1 MSEQKKTEQSEPLK
15 LTFEQAMEK
24 LEQIVA
30 SMEQGGVPLEEMIG
44 KFEEGAALASYCQ
57 EKLASLKQ
65 KMEILVQDR
74 ETGKAAWREMTPAE
88 TEAAGEETL

>member
-1 MSEQKKTEQSEPLK
+1 MPEPNKTEPSEPLK

-24 LEQIVA
+24 LEHIVA

-57 EKLASLKQ
+57 
-65 KMEILVQDR
+65 DR
-74 ETGKAAWREMTPAE
+74 ETGKAAWREMTSAE
-88 TEAAGEETL
+88 TEAPAEEP

>member
-1 MSEQKKTEQSEPLK
+1 MTEQKKTEQPEAQK

-30 SMEQGGVPLEEMIG
+30 SMEQGGVPREEMIG

-57 EKLASLKQ
+57 EKLASLKR

-88 TEAAGEETL
+88 TEAAVEEP

>member
-1 MSEQKKTEQSEPLK
+1 MPDQKETESPQQQK
-15 LTFEQAMEK
+15 FTFEQAMEK
-24 LEQIVA
+24 LEQIVG

-57 EKLASLKQ
+57 EKLASLKR

-74 ETGKAAWREMTPAE
+74 ETGKAAWREMTPEE
-88 TEAAGEETL
+88 TEAAENR

>member
-1 MSEQKKTEQSEPLK
+1 MPEPNKTETSEPLK

-24 LEQIVA
+24 LEHIVA

-57 EKLASLKQ
+57 EKLASLKR

-74 ETGKAAWREMTPAE
+74 ETGKAAWREMTSAE
-88 TEAAGEETL
+88 TEAPAEEP